1 MLSEG
6 KTKTPVVWSFSS
18 SLPGPGGEC
27 PWCSTGLSLEMRK
40 PALPFGN
47 TVESGWSPEQMCIVD
62 MGTAVPRTP
71 MPQTHGNGKAILW
84 STHMLTVYT
93 ESMPCSFLFLD
104 LQLLPLPTVYNEP
117 ASSTQMHRINT
128 LSFPASECAAPSE
141 YMTYPIPAF
150 PHTCLSFIT
159 PSLPQSGQSCA
170 SLGRSFV
177 PVRCGG
183 TQTGPCR
190 SSSKRRLWV
199 IDPRYGDIMGVCHLS
214 GQGTPA
220 GWSSVSNSGLLASV
234 PSVFSFYSLILI
246 T

>member
-1 MLSEG
+1 MKSWANVHCWYG
-6 KTKTPVVWSFSS
+6 HSCAKDSHASD
-18 SLPGPGGEC
+18 
-27 PWCSTGLSLEMRK
+27 PWKRQSHPLVHTHADSIHRK
-40 PALPFGN
+40 YAL
-47 TVESGWSPEQMCIVD
+47 Q
-62 MGTAVPRTP
+62 
-71 MPQTHGNGKAILW
+71 
-84 STHMLTVYT
+84 
-93 ESMPCSFLFLD
+93 
-104 LQLLPLPTVYNEP
+104 LPLPTVYNEP